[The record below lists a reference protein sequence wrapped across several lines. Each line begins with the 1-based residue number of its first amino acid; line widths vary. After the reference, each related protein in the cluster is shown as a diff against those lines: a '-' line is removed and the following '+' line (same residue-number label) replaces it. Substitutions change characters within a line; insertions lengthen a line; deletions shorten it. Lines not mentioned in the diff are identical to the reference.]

1 MCDPDRIG
9 RKKNEQITRM
19 VARMERLKCSFG
31 ISLGALAADA
41 GISYGCLMR
50 WRRRIGSG
58 KPPLQAPGPKKI
70 RPINLQE
77 LHQDIG
83 DLHHGR
89 RRSRGTGSLHRAH
102 ANSLSRREIDA
113 LIRDARKRGNR
124 KLAKTGQ
131 HVIWHAPNLTWALDG
146 SQYRS
151 RVVAG
156 KLHLQNL
163 QDLCSRY
170 KFPPLTTD
178 YPPCGEEVSGYLAH
192 QFGQFGAPLFCKRDN
207 GGNLNHLA
215 VNALFEEAYVIP
227 INSPVST
234 PPYNGAI
241 EHAQGELKGYLRT
254 WQSKAGTMASLGLLA
269 ETAAH
274 DLNHKSR
281 RVLCGR
287 NACQV
292 YFGKNALRYTK
303 RKRKTIYRWIRDLAA
318 EISIRTGKA
327 KISST
332 AWRVAAKTWLQ
343 KNNLITIVKAG
354 DVLPYFPNILCHN

>member
-1 MCDPDRIG
+1 
-9 RKKNEQITRM
+9 M

-50 WRRRIGSG
+50 WRRRIENG

-70 RPINLQE
+70 RPLNLQE

-83 DLHHGR
+83 DLHHGHK
-89 RRSRGTGSLHRAH
+89 RSRGTGSLHRAH
-102 ANSLSRREIDA
+102 ANSLSRRAIDA
-113 LIRDARKRGNR
+113 LIRDARKRSNR
-124 KLAKTGQ
+124 KQAKTGQ

-146 SQYRS
+146 SQFRS

-178 YPPCGEEVSGYLAH
+178 CPPCGEEVSGYLAH
-192 QFGQFGAPLFCKRDN
+192 CFNQFGAPLFCKRDN

-215 VNALFEEAYVIP
+215 VNALFEEAFVIP
-227 INSPVST
+227 INSPVNT

-281 RVLCGR
+281 RVLGGR

-292 YFGKNALRYTK
+292 YFGKSALRYPK
-303 RKRKTIYRWIRDLAA
+303 RKRKSIYRWIRDLAA

-332 AWRVAAKTWLQ
+332 AWRIAAKTWLE

-354 DVLPYFPNILCHN
+354 EVLPHFPNILCHH

>member
-1 MCDPDRIG
+1 MFDPVRIG

-19 VARMERLKCSFG
+19 VTRMERLKCAFG

-58 KPPLQAPGPKKI
+58 RPPLQAPGPKKTS
-70 RPINLQE
+70 PLDLQQ
-77 LHQDIG
+77 LHQDI
-83 DLHHGR
+83 DRLQHGR
-89 RRSRGTGSLHRAH
+89 KRSRQTTGLHRAH
-102 ANSLSRREIDA
+102 ANSLSRRDIDA
-113 LIRDARKRGNR
+113 LIRDARKRSNR
-124 KLAKTGQ
+124 KQAAACQ

-146 SQYRS
+146 SQFRS

-215 VNALFEEAYVIP
+215 VNALFEEAFVIP
-227 INSPVST
+227 INSPVAT

-241 EHAQGELKGYLRT
+241 EHAQGEMKGYLRR
-254 WQSKAGTMASLGLLA
+254 WQAKAGSMASLSLLA
-269 ETAAH
+269 EAAAH
-274 DLNHKSR
+274 DLNHQFR
-281 RVLCGR
+281 RVLGGR
-287 NACQV
+287 NACQL

-303 RKRKTIYRWIRDLAA
+303 RKRKSVYRWIRDLAA
-318 EISIRTGKA
+318 EISIRMGKT
-327 KISST
+327 KINAT
-332 AWRVAAKTWLQ
+332 AWRIAAKTWLE
-343 KNNLITIVKAG
+343 KNNLITIVNAEE
-354 DVLPYFPNILCHN
+354 VLPYFPNNLCHH